1 MKSFIPA
8 SQKLPELTIRACLL
22 AAFITI
28 ILMAANMYLALK
40 VGMTFSTTLPAA
52 VISMAVLSRFKNSNI
67 LENTAVQTFAST
79 GGTSS
84 AIVFGLPA
92 LIIVGTWANFPYW
105 QTTLISLLGGLLGV
119 FFTIPLRRALV
130 VESEKDL
137 PFPEGTAAA
146 EVLKVGETIIQSKKQ
161 NVEKESGVKFLVS
174 GGLISA
180 VISLI
185 INGFKLASSG
195 ISYVTKF
202 GSGVVTSSCGFGFA
216 LVGAGYLI
224 GIRLGLCMLAGT
236 IFANWILTPYFSS
249 DPQYLGMSIQDIAD
263 NVYVN
268 NIRFIGVGCIAVA
281 AFWSILT
288 LIKPLYN
295 GIIASIRDHKANK
308 LSDEE
313 IMLRTEKDIP
323 VKYLST
329 AILFVAIPLIALV
342 AYFVGTQPIQ
352 LTGGKLFALVL
363 FCVFL
368 AILIGFIIAAIAGYM
383 AGLIGSSNS
392 PISGLIYLTAIIIAL
407 ILSLYASAYFDVGN
421 ASSEL
426 INKSIIGIVLFIASL
441 VLAMAACAN
450 DNLQD
455 LKTGQIVGATP
466 WKQQTALLL
475 GVAVAALIVSPV
487 FNLLYNAYG
496 LQGAPLPR
504 PDMDLSNAL
513 NSPQSNIAAA
523 LAQGIV
529 THKLKWDMLF
539 LGGAIGVCGIIIDYI
554 FKLLKWPRISLFAFS
569 IAIYLSM
576 DSMLPIVIGGI
587 ISYFVH
593 KKLKARAKDNED
605 FENQKTPGIL
615 VASGLIVGEA
625 LMSIFI
631 AGGIGATG
639 NQNFI
644 SLVGNSYGDTATYVG
659 ILVFLFGIG
668 LSMKYMLTKFKI
680 EN

>member
-22 AAFITI
+22 AAFITL

-40 VGMTFSTTLPAA
+40 VGLTFSTTLPAA

-84 AIVFGLPA
+84 AIVFALPA

-161 NVEKESGVKFLVS
+161 NEKKESGIGFLVS

-180 VISLI
+180 AASLL
-185 INGFKLASSG
+185 INGFKLASGG
-195 ISYVTKF
+195 ISHLSKIG
-202 GSGVVTSSCGFGFA
+202 GSVASTSCGFGFA

-224 GIRLGLCMLAGT
+224 GARLGLYMLAGT
-236 IFANWILTPYFSS
+236 IFANWVLIPYFSASPEYASMSLS
-249 DPQYLGMSIQDIAD
+249 DISDS
-263 NVYVN
+263 VYTT
-268 NIRFIGVGCIAVA
+268 NIRYIGVGCIAVA
-281 AFWSILT
+281 ALWSIIT
-288 LIKPLYN
+288 LIKPLYE
-295 GIIASIRDHKANK
+295 GIMASIRDHKANK
-308 LSDEE
+308 LSDEDL
-313 IMLRTEKDIP
+313 MLRTEKDIP

-329 AILFVAIPLIALV
+329 AILFIAIPLIALI
-342 AYFVGTQPIQ
+342 AYFIGTQPIQ

-392 PISGLIYLTAIIIAL
+392 PISGLIYLTTIIIAL
-407 ILSLYASAYFDVGN
+407 VLSLCGSAYFEISN
-421 ASSEL
+421 ESQEL
-426 INKSIIGIVLFIASL
+426 VNKSIIGIVLFIASL

-466 WKQQTALLL
+466 WKQQTALLM

-487 FNLLYNAYG
+487 FNMLYNAYG
-496 LQGAPLPR
+496 LQGAPLPH
-504 PDMDLSNAL
+504 PNMDLSNAL

-523 LAQGIV
+523 LTKGIV
-529 THKLKWDMLF
+529 THTLNWNMLL
-539 LGGAIGVCGIIIDYI
+539 LGGAIGVILIALDYV
-554 FKLLKWPRISLFAFS
+554 FKALKWPRISLFSFS
-569 IAIYLSM
+569 IAIYLPM
-576 DSMLPIVIGGI
+576 DMILPIVIGGI
-587 ISYFVH
+587 IAYFIH
-593 KKLKARAKDNED
+593 KKLKARSNSEED
-605 FENQKTPGIL
+605 FENQKTPGVL

-644 SLVGNSYGDTATYVG
+644 SLVSSSYGDLANYVG
-659 ILVFLFGIG
+659 LIIFIIG
-668 LSMKYMLTKFKI
+668 LLISMKYMLKRFKL
-680 EN
+680 N